1 MTDHPLVPQDVA
13 VHAGEDVTV
22 VAGED
27 VTILV
32 NADVVTMNPTRD
44 VLVGGAVALAG
55 DRIVGVGATS
65 AMRSTYP
72 GAVEVDLS
80 GCVVTPGMIDAHQ
93 HLTGDPLIRSC
104 VPDLL
109 PPGASIFEWSVP
121 VHAAHE
127 PDDDEAA
134 AVLSAVEA
142 LSAGVT
148 TVVEAGT
155 VAHADRV
162 AAGLERIGQRAT
174 LGVWGWDIEHG
185 PFAAPADEVL
195 SRQAA
200 VIDAYP
206 AGGLVEG
213 WVTLVGHDLASDT
226 LLAGAADLARSRA
239 VNMTMHLSP
248 TASDPERYLERTGNR
263 PVTHLGD
270 LGVLGDHLLI
280 GHGVWLDDDEIE
292 LVLATRSAIAY
303 CPWAYLR
310 LGQGVC
316 AHGRHA
322 EIHERGGRIAL
333 GCDATNAG
341 DTIDILR
348 TAAVAAGLARDTRID
363 PTRFGAHDAFALAT
377 IDGAAAIGMDDR
389 IGSIEVGKQADL
401 VVHRTDTPGWTPRGD
416 VALQLVWGTDGR
428 SVRDVWVAGRHVI
441 ADGAPTS
448 IARDELASMAEHHQA
463 RLLERA
469 GLAIPHTWPHH
480 DAR

>member
-1 MTDHPLVPQDVA
+1 MPDGA
-13 VHAGEDVTV
+13 VGVTL
-22 VAGED
+22 
-27 VTILV
+27 LV
-32 NADVVTMNPTRD
+32 NADVVTMNPNRD
-44 VLVGGAVALAG
+44 VLVGGAVAVEG
-55 DRIVGVGATS
+55 ERIVAVGATS
-65 AMRSTYP
+65 ALR
-72 GAVEVDLS
+72 AVHPDASEIDLA
-80 GCVVTPGMIDAHQ
+80 GCVMTPGMVDAHQ

-104 VPDLL
+104 IPDLL

-162 AAGLERIGQRAT
+162 AAGLTRIGQRAT
-174 LGVWGWDIEHG
+174 LGVWGWDIEQG
-185 PFAAPADEVL
+185 PFAAPSDEVL
-195 SRQAA
+195 DRQAA
-200 VIDAYP
+200 VLAAYP

-213 WVTLVGHDLASDT
+213 WVTLVGHDLASDA
-226 LLAGAADLARSRA
+226 LLAGAADLARSRGA
-239 VNMTMHLSP
+239 NMTMHLSP
-248 TASDPERYLERTGNR
+248 TSSDPERYLERTGKR
-263 PVTHLGD
+263 PVVHLDD

-280 GHGVWLDDDEIE
+280 GHGVWLDDREIE
-292 LVLATRSAIAY
+292 LIIESRSAIAY

-341 DTIDILR
+341 DQIDILR
-348 TAAVAAGLARDTRID
+348 TAAVAAGIARDSRID

-428 SVRDVWVAGRHVI
+428 SVRHVWVAGRQVI
-441 ADGAPTS
+441 ADGLPTA
-448 IARDELASMAEHHQA
+448 IAWDELAAMAEHHQA

-469 GLAIPHTWPHH
+469 GLTVPHAWPHV
-480 DAR
+480 DAH